1 MPDHFGYLAQGVWAG
16 SDAMVNFRSR
26 YYAAGFAT
34 NWGKGTHTDG
44 HQRGNAWVGEI
55 LPRALKYA
63 AAIGCK

>member
-1 MPDHFGYLAQGVWAG
+1 MIIFLGFD
-16 SDAMVNFRSR
+16 

-44 HQRGNAWVGEI
+44 SQRGHAWVGEI

>member
-1 MPDHFGYLAQGVWAG
+1 MAILPYDDGMIIFLGF
-16 SDAMVNFRSR
+16 D

-44 HQRGNAWVGEI
+44 SQRGHAWVGEI